1 MSLITKRV
9 LSDRIASEN
18 FFHDL
23 VPMLTRGSDA
33 ALLCLSEITVT

>member
-1 MSLITKRV
+1 MSLTTKRV
-9 LSDRIASEN
+9 LSDMIASEN

-33 ALLCLSEITVT
+33 AVLCLLGITVT